1 MKSIQVMKA
10 TVVLLFLFGKFL
22 FMSGGIGAPVA
33 DDAMPVDLNLIDAQN
48 IFTVLGPE
56 IHFLQTS
63 NDYPAVFS
71 RKTLRCPPEFC
82 GSTKCR
88 CGVLSFPEAGL
99 LKETLLKP
107 AATNTGAKIQV
118 NITDSNVIAGIE
130 NLKTVLNLRTATNPK
145 IVGAALTIDPALN
158 VFVGTQGMLNTI
170 PFYRSIIIV
179 CYGLIESLFKLIK
192 GYQPAILA

>member
-1 MKSIQVMKA
+1 MHKIYSLSLVQKSISFKHPTIIRPFFRA
-10 TVVLLFLFGKFL
+10 
-22 FMSGGIGAPVA
+22 
-33 DDAMPVDLNLIDAQN
+33 
-48 IFTVLGPE
+48 
-56 IHFLQTS
+56 
-63 NDYPAVFS
+63 
-71 RKTLRCPPEFC
+71 TLRCPPEIC

-192 GYQPAILA
+192 GYLSSSLSKANRQVCEANVSSHAW